1 MHSYDSS
8 VDGNVE
14 LFCTNCPYD
23 LISTKYVELE
33 VNGKIG
39 MKNPTNHNLFFLSK
53 KQEALKLKKKIFE
66 NIRIIDIKNNKLM
79 DLLQSTRPR
88 NPGEQ
93 SLVVLLSSKYA
104 DYVNSS
110 TNSVRIISNNSK
122 DIFPP

>member
-1 MHSYDSS
+1 
-8 VDGNVE
+8 
-14 LFCTNCPYD
+14 
-23 LISTKYVELE
+23 
-33 VNGKIG
+33 
-39 MKNPTNHNLFFLSK
+39 MKNPTNHHLFFLSK

-122 DIFPP
+122 DIFPPLKW